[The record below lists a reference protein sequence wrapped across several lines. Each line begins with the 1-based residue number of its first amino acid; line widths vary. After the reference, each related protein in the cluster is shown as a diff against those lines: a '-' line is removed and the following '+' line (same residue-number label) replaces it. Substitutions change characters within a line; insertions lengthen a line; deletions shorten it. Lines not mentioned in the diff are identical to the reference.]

1 LLARFGMPA
10 SDDLQ
15 RGARIIGSGSLGLCL
30 LLLFTAWSRSTP
42 RVTEHSELESTRQTL
57 SRLLQDSPGSAANGG
72 TLRRAMRAPPAQ
84 TTKLLEETCDCSA
97 ATRCVEILETDVTP
111 GGLLGGGA
119 TGLTGT
125 AWGAWDPVT
134 GVPRIDC
141 PDTVTHAH
149 CERPP
154 PCPRRMASR
163 ARLRLCT
170 VLRRPSGSSRL

>member
-1 LLARFGMPA
+1 MPA
-10 SDDLQ
+10 SPGVQ
-15 RGARIIGSGSLGLCL
+15 RAAGRVCGSAVLACALVVLGAWHAAQPRADNAQSAALSAGLAQLLEQAGSE
-30 LLLFTAWSRSTP
+30 P
-42 RVTEHSELESTRQTL
+42 RGPVL
-57 SRLLQDSPGSAANGG
+57 SSLLQ
-72 TLRRAMRAPPAQ
+72 TQLV
-84 TTKLLEETCDCSA
+84 ETCDCSKPKK
-97 ATRCVEILETDVTP
+97 CEEVIKTDLKQKLP
-111 GGLLGGGA
+111 GGGA
-119 TGLTGT
+119 GGLRGLD
-125 AWGAWDPVT
+125 WGAWDPVT

>member
-1 LLARFGMPA
+1 MPGNDA
-10 SDDLQ
+10 LQ
-15 RGARIIGSGSLGLCL
+15 RGARIVGSGSIGLCL
-30 LLLFTAWSRSTP
+30 LLLLTAWSWSPRS
-42 RVTEHSELESTRQTL
+42 RITEHSQLESTGQTL
-57 SRLLQDSPGSAANGG
+57 SRLLRDAPRSAATRA
-72 TLRRAMRAPPAQ
+72 TLRRAARAPPAQ

-97 ATRCVEILETDVTP
+97 ATRCEEILETDVNP
-111 GGLLGGGA
+111 RGLLGGGA

-149 CERPP
+149 CTPRPA
-154 PCPRRMASR
+154 RALR

-170 VLRRPSGSSRL
+170 GSRAPWPPRGRSPSL